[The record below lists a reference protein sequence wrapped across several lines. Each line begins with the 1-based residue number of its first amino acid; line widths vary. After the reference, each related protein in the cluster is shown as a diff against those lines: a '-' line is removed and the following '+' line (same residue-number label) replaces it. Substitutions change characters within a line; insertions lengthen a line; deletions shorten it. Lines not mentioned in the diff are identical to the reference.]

1 MAHPN
6 SRTEVRSIEEL
17 RERRSRNDGDI
28 DRTYS
33 LKMAIP
39 EKARQEFGE
48 QFDFRWFNDVGMRIH
63 QATEVDTWQKVPG
76 IAPLTVGTDEERN
89 PIKAYLCM
97 KPKEFIR
104 EDRAKK
110 ARALVDDEEGIV
122 GGASDQ
128 SDLAGTSYVPKG
140 QNRIGR
146 VTATSP

>member
-6 SRTEVRSIEEL
+6 ARTEVRSIDEL
-17 RERRSRNDGDI
+17 RERRSRNAGDI

-33 LKMAIP
+33 LKMAVP

-48 QFDFRWFNDVGMRIH
+48 LYEFRWFNDVGMRIH

-76 IAPLTVGTDEERN
+76 INPLTVGTDEDRN

-97 KPKEFIR
+97 KPKEFLR
-104 EDRAKK
+104 EDRATK
-110 ARALVDDEEGIV
+110 ARALEEVEKGIV
-122 GGASDQ
+122 GGSTDQ
-128 SDLAGTSYVPKG
+128 SDLDGTSYVPKG

-146 VTATSP
+146 VTAPAS